1 MSGKEFVLFCNRWL
15 IIIAFCVV
23 ALLGTLLGRWQSKEW
38 STTTVHRAQE
48 VKGYNYCPYCGEEL
62 KPKTETNN

>member
-1 MSGKEFVLFCNRWL
+1 MSGKEIVIFVKRWL
-15 IIIAFCVV
+15 IIVAFCVV

-38 STTTVHRAQE
+38 SITNVHRSQQ

-62 KPKTETNN
+62 NSNVTNN